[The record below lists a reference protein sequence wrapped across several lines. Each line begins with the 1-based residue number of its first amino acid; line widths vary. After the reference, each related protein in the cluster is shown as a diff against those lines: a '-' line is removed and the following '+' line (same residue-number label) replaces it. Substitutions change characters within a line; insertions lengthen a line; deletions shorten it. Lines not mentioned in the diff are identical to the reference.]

1 LEAERPLAG
10 LSSRVQSKGK
20 LGMTLPFISCA
31 FITAIS
37 AIVSLGFSIA
47 ASFSNQG
54 EAQTMALY
62 GSARSLALVIV
73 AVVPFFT
80 ASTAW
85 LLAVASG
92 MTIVQACD
100 AAIGLRI
107 KDRMKTI
114 GPAAIAF
121 LNAAAMAW
129 LTVET

>member
-1 LEAERPLAG
+1 
-10 LSSRVQSKGK
+10 
-20 LGMTLPFISCA
+20 MTLPFIICA

-37 AIVSLGFSIA
+37 AIVSLGFSMA

-114 GPAAIAF
+114 GPVAIAL
-121 LNAAAMAW
+121 LNAAAMA
-129 LTVET
+129 